1 MKKHPIK
8 FKKYIKNNFIFLVII
23 TILLVLPINA
33 SACTGFTYSDEEK
46 VLVGSNEDWYDY
58 DFWIRF
64 LLSENDT
71 YGRLIIENHWPIPP
85 DPNWHCPQVGM
96 NTQGLFYDCFATPSL
111 IPINSSSKPYYYN
124 SSDHYEYSL
133 ESYCL
138 SVCSSV
144 DEVLDIYDDYNL
156 EHMEN
161 YQVFW
166 VDNAGDSLIIEGDDI
181 IFKKGDY
188 QVVTNF
194 YQTHPELGGYPCW
207 RYNTA
212 VSMLDNMED
221 FSVEYFTEICNA
233 THQTGTYPSIF
244 SGVYNLNE
252 EILYLYY
259 FYDYDN
265 VVIIDL
271 NEELILGEHV
281 YFLADLFEGSNSPP
295 EKPLTPSGPYN
306 GKIREEITYQSQSID
321 PQDDQLHYL
330 FSWGD
335 GTDSG
340 WLGPVSSGET
350 FEASHTWKRRG
361 IYEVRAKARDA
372 EGLESEWSDPL
383 WVTIPRERVIYNSY
397 FLEFLRNHPNI
408 FPILRCFVR
417 IFYNVNPIQ

>member
-1 MKKHPIK
+1 MIKQLKKTT
-8 FKKYIKNNFIFLVII
+8 IFLGIVVM
-23 TILLVLPINA
+23 LLLLPVTYA
-33 SACTGFTYSDEEK
+33 TACTGFTYSEKNK

-64 LLSENDT
+64 LLAENDT

-96 NTQGLFYDCFATPSL
+96 NDQGLFYDCFATPSL
-111 IPINSSSKPYYYN
+111 MPVNSSSKPYYYN
-124 SSDHYEYSL
+124 SSDYYKYSL

-138 SVCSSV
+138 SVCSTI
-144 DEVLDIYDDYNL
+144 DEVIDIYDDYNL

-161 YQVFW
+161 YQVLW
-166 VDNAGDSLIIEGDDI
+166 VDNTGESIIIEGDDI
-181 IFKKGDY
+181 IFKQGDY

-194 YQTHPELGGYPCW
+194 IQTHPELGGYPCW

-212 VSMLDNMED
+212 VNMLENMYN
-221 FSVEYFTEICNA
+221 FSVEYFTSICNA
-233 THQTGTYPSIF
+233 THQTGTYPSVY
-244 SGVYNLNE
+244 SGVYDLNE

-265 VVIIDL
+265 VVVIDL
-271 NEELILGEHV
+271 NEELLLGEHV
-281 YFLADLFEGSNSPP
+281 YYLADLFEGSNSPP
-295 EKPLTPSGPYN
+295 NKPLVPSGPYY
-306 GKIREEITYQSQSID
+306 GKIREEITYQSEAID
-321 PQDDQLHYL
+321 PDEDQLHYL

-340 WLGPVSSGET
+340 WLGPINSGET

-361 IYEVRAKARDA
+361 IFDVRVRARDT

-383 WVTIPRERVIYNSY
+383 WVTIPRERAVNCCF
-397 FLEFLRNHPNI
+397 FLNFLKNHPNLL
-408 FPILRCFVR
+408 PILRCFVR
-417 IFYNVNPIQ
+417 IVT